1 MDRVEEILKKDG
13 PMLSGALA
21 NRLER
26 KYAISNT
33 AARKAISRAKAPVQ
47 KLRAFPFNKNQ
58 VFCYLEEQYHS
69 RRYKEML
76 YQSLKK
82 ESLNVAVILH
92 ALENSSNILKKDM
105 LPIYSKSPVE
115 NTKGHR
121 NFERIIS
128 DLVKQGILYE
138 IEDEYYA
145 ISSEY
150 SGEDYNL
157 IYSRSE
163 EQVARIAVN
172 DFVSWAAKLNMI
184 AYNSFKIFPD
194 PAIFAHFKWFSTI
207 PSYVTPLYDLKK
219 KRPGFVVV
227 DALIKSNIT
236 VEDVTFFV
244 EKVKI
249 IRNFK
254 SIPYVAPVLLVNGV
268 SNEALQYLKENK
280 IVVGIL
286 SNLFDKRYTEILMN
300 IYTVLQNATTV
311 IMREPQKLEELMKEI
326 AKNEGRFNNAMGD
339 LFECMV
345 GLLFNR
351 SGSRYLELNK
361 QIPNDRGGKY
371 EMDVLVERDG
381 RIMVIECKAYR
392 GNVGKEYVEK
402 WLSSRIPAFRK
413 FLEGIYPGRKQEFS
427 IWSLGGFDEEA
438 AMLLEKHKTT
448 AKKYK
453 LSYLDK
459 KAMCQYAKELND
471 KLFCEQIQKHFKEYG
486 EEKIDSGA

>member
-47 KLRAFPFNKNQ
+47 KLKAFPFNKNQ

-194 PAIFAHFKWFSTI
+194 SAIFAHFKWFSTI
-207 PSYVTPLYDLKK
+207 
-219 KRPGFVVV
+219 
-227 DALIKSNIT
+227 
-236 VEDVTFFV
+236 TF
-244 EKVKI
+244 
-249 IRNFK
+249 
-254 SIPYVAPVLLVNGV
+254 LLP
-268 SNEALQYLKENK
+268 
-280 IVVGIL
+280 IL
-286 SNLFDKRYTEILMN
+286 LSCGG
-300 IYTVLQNATTV
+300 
-311 IMREPQKLEELMKEI
+311 
-326 AKNEGRFNNAMGD
+326 GR
-339 LFECMV
+339 
-345 GLLFNR
+345 LLAAF
-351 SGSRYLELNK
+351 G
-361 QIPNDRGGKY
+361 
-371 EMDVLVERDG
+371 
-381 RIMVIECKAYR
+381 
-392 GNVGKEYVEK
+392 GNVI
-402 WLSSRIPAFRK
+402 LPPPSHPA
-413 FLEGIYPGRKQEFS
+413 
-427 IWSLGGFDEEA
+427 A
-438 AMLLEKHKTT
+438 APHTVPRG
-448 AKKYK
+448 
-453 LSYLDK
+453 
-459 KAMCQYAKELND
+459 C
-471 KLFCEQIQKHFKEYG
+471 
-486 EEKIDSGA
+486 